1 MKILV
6 LSDSH
11 EKTTQLE
18 TIIRLNSAAEVVV
31 FCGDGNGDIEDM
43 RHIYPEKMFISVR
56 GNCDWCCNVPDREEI
71 TLCGKKIFITH
82 GHLYGVKQG
91 LSRITEYGHSINADI
106 VLFGHTHQQI
116 VTVDGSMLLMNPG
129 SLGFNAEYGIIDID
143 DSGKITAQE
152 YPPYPLG
159 KAVIQSGE

>member
-11 EKTTQLE
+11 GKTTELE
-18 TIIRLNSAAEVVV
+18 TAIRLNSAAEVVI
-31 FCGDGNGDIEDM
+31 FCGDGHSDIEDM
-43 RHIYPEKMFISVR
+43 RYIFPNKMFISVR
-56 GNCDWCCNVPDREEI
+56 GNCDWCYNAPDKEEI

-82 GHLYGVKQG
+82 GHIYDVKQG
-91 LSRITEYGHSINADI
+91 LSRITAYGHSINADI

-116 VTVDGSMLLMNPG
+116 VTVDGSMLIMNPG
-129 SLGFNAEYGIIDID
+129 SLGYSAEYGIIEID

-152 YPPYPLG
+152 YPPYSLG
-159 KAVIQSGE
+159 KATI